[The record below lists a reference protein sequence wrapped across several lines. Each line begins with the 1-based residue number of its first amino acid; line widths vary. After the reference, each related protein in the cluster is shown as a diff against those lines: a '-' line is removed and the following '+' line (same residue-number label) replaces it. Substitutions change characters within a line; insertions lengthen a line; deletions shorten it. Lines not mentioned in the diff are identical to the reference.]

1 MRRGPRPA
9 APEAM
14 DASGAGYAEDRAA
27 LLQYVLESPTVARN
41 VVWPCADRNAVDA
54 RQISG
59 HPIDLYKVDVPE
71 VLRCI
76 REGELIDLSDAVAR
90 DSPADRLKRWL
101 PRLCEVREFMPA
113 TTELELTAMAY
124 ELLLCCTVL
133 KGSNPLR
140 EGDEGLMEDY
150 VRVACSFKMRQHR
163 ELLRQL
169 QVLGAD
175 EQAAAS
181 LGEPSSDQPLL
192 YRWLLL
198 RNTSP
203 TRETHEEYQGWCR
216 RQIVFLLVSLLLH
229 LRANPDRRWRLEGVQ
244 YELSAEEVEKHLIT
258 ACQRPL
264 RELSAIDRD
273 GFYSTERYDVAMS
286 ELALHMDAIFQQLR
300 SSAGSNIGL
309 PVAAPFS
316 LMLYEVLLRVVFVS
330 DDLTEDGDGGKHPES
345 DALVCLYR
353 RCCWTALGIRS
364 FEHSLAMASVGYG
377 RLITRGANLTE
388 QRGAENY
395 SVGARLGL
403 LRSLVIELEAA
414 ETPNLLV
421 RVEKDGPTGIRWQK
435 TTGGESGK
443 WLVDQVSEGSSADLQ
458 LRDIGIAGRGLMLV
472 QVNGEAVASKSRDE
486 VLQEISADGRSE
498 RTPLELGFKPP
509 SALHAGGSS
518 RSGRGMICGIP
529 ILLPCTG
536 ADPAAARALASELL
550 RPLDDTCREELS
562 RCCESFDIDTD
573 SSPSVEIGE
582 RQATVQAMAALVA
595 SASRLRGE
603 DSQESEGRAAE
614 MLSASLHAY
623 CASVV
628 DVSQLEDGD
637 PADVAQLATV
647 LQKFV
652 ATGGF
657 AAFANACLPTAQH
670 CMSNRK
676 GRGVQ
681 EAYFNLGLLLRQWVD
696 AALLDSVA
704 EESDGGV
711 IAPAVLDMIKS
722 LLLLEQAL
730 AQMWKREVSDTDRL
744 PPVFNGRM
752 LTELVEPHI
761 ARWVSCRIRDWDK
774 HLQRLLSFEKW
785 EQEGV
790 MPRSQSVSDLMEM
803 LLAPMRMFEGS
814 GLSNAASDEHR
825 GRFVQALAEMV
836 QSYVQQVATGCD
848 SDGTGSLR
856 LPALPRANLPLNEH
870 VTRRSATKQSTEA
883 RIGQQDFAA
892 AEEAAVSSLRDV
904 SFASLAMRLNTLDIL
919 EKAVK
924 QVLTSFFERHSSIEL
939 GDAVSSTINQAISGL
954 AELIGA
960 KAIWVDQR
968 FLLRDLYRTTS
979 KAIDMCNKDI
989 DARGGKKKV
998 EDDMEMTC
1006 IPPESVLS
1014 VGRPDVLDGINTQ
1027 LGELEELVVP
1037 NLRSVVTAAI
1047 FTKFLQVFSHV
1058 LINFDYERI
1067 FAVVDDTEI
1076 FMKDLVRRARSCWD
1090 TPLLEAHLPLLT
1102 TRARLSCTAKRADPV
1117 ELTNPECSR
1126 WRNRIAPHGFSPH
1139 LRRGSEGSRNHS
1151 STT

>member
-1 MRRGPRPA
+1 
-9 APEAM
+9 M
-14 DASGAGYAEDRAA
+14 DASGAVSYAEDRAM

-59 HPIDLYKVDVPE
+59 HPIDLDKVDVPE

-76 REGELIDLSDAVAR
+76 REGETIDLTDAVAR
-90 DSPADRLKRWL
+90 DSFADKLKRWL
-101 PRLCEVREFMPA
+101 PRLFEVHEFIPA
-113 TTELELTAMAY
+113 TTELELTAIAY

-133 KGSNPLR
+133 KGGNPLYD
-140 EGDEGLMEDY
+140 GDEGLMEDY
-150 VRVACSFKMRQHR
+150 VRVACNLKMRQHR
-163 ELLRQL
+163 DLLRQL

-181 LGEPSSDQPLL
+181 LGGPSSLQPLL

-198 RNTSP
+198 RSTSP
-203 TRETHEEYQGWCR
+203 TRETHKEYQGWCR
-216 RQIVFLLVSLLLH
+216 RQLFFLLVSLLLH

-244 YELSAEEVEKHLIT
+244 HELSAKELDKHLIT

-264 RELSAIDRD
+264 RELSAIDTD

-286 ELALHMDAIFQQLR
+286 ELALHMDAIFQQLG

-330 DDLTEDGDGGKHPES
+330 DDLAEDGDGGKHPES
-345 DALVCLYR
+345 DALVSLYR

-377 RLITRGANLTE
+377 RLITRGANPAE
-388 QRGAENY
+388 QRGTETY

-403 LRSLVIELEAA
+403 LRSLTIELEAV
-414 ETPNLLV
+414 ETPNLLL
-421 RVEKDGPTGIRWQK
+421 RVEKDGPTGIRWQNA
-435 TTGGESGK
+435 TGGESGK
-443 WLVDQVSEGSSADLQ
+443 WLVDQVSEGSPADLQ
-458 LRDIGIAGRGLMLV
+458 LRAIGIAGRGLMLV

-498 RTPLELGFKPP
+498 RSPLELGFKPP
-509 SALHAGGSS
+509 SSLHAGGSS
-518 RSGRGMICGIP
+518 KSGRGMICGIP
-529 ILLPCTG
+529 VVLPCTG

-562 RCCESFDIDTD
+562 RCCELFDIDTD
-573 SSPSVEIGE
+573 LSSSSVEIGE

-603 DSQESEGRAAE
+603 DSQESESRAAE
-614 MLSASLHAY
+614 MLCASLHAY

-628 DVSQLEDGD
+628 EVSQLEDGD
-637 PADVAQLATV
+637 PATVALLATA

-657 AAFANACLPTAQH
+657 AAFGNACLPTAQH

-704 EESDGGV
+704 EESGDGV
-711 IAPAVLDMIKS
+711 ITPAVFEMIKS

-730 AQMWKREVSDTDRL
+730 SQMWRREIYDTDRL
-744 PPVFNGRM
+744 PPVFNGRT
-752 LTELVEPHI
+752 LTELVEPRI

-785 EQEGV
+785 EQEGL

-803 LLAPMRMFEGS
+803 LLAPMRMFEAS

-825 GRFVQALAEMV
+825 GRFVQALAETV

-848 SDGTGSLR
+848 SDGTGGLR

-870 VTRRSATKQSTEA
+870 VTRRSATKQSAEA

-892 AEEAAVSSLRDV
+892 AEEEAASCLRDA
-904 SFASLAMRLNTLDIL
+904 SFGSLAMRLNTLDIL
-919 EKAVK
+919 DKAVK
-924 QVLTSFFERHSSIEL
+924 QVLTSFFERHGSIEL
-939 GDAVSSTINQAISGL
+939 GDAVSSTINQAIAGL
-954 AELIGA
+954 VEFIGA
-960 KAIWVDQR
+960 KAIWLDQR

-998 EDDMEMTC
+998 GDDMEITC

-1014 VGRPDVLDGINTQ
+1014 IGRLDVLDSINTQ

-1037 NLRSVVTAAI
+1037 NLRPVVTAAV

-1076 FMKDLVRRARSCWD
+1076 FMKDLVRATRSC
-1090 TPLLEAHLPLLT
+1090 
-1102 TRARLSCTAKRADPV
+1102 
-1117 ELTNPECSR
+1117 
-1126 WRNRIAPHGFSPH
+1126 
-1139 LRRGSEGSRNHS
+1139 
-1151 STT
+1151 